1 MAGVEGI
8 QTVPL
13 ASGSPHQVSPPLFR
27 GGGRTIQLNL
37 TNHSPVPE
45 KPLSGSYEGESG
57 SSARE
62 ILKNVKEEDEHDLDL
77 KKKPRQFGRKSSSP
91 FQQVPED
98 QKHYAKMGILMANS
112 PDVQANPFP
121 DRRAEMAM
129 NATLPSGAR
138 RPMHSTPQQKY
149 LSMPARIT
157 TRSTISHLSDRA
169 EARLSSEQSI
179 QSKSDDFDL
188 LDDSPLKVVGNGFPQ
203 GGLSMLSAKGTSRT
217 QQPSPPISLKNDAKE
232 EPACTASP
240 DSGYGN
246 TPENGAGATNASGRS
261 LHQTQKMLGK
271 EEAQSGVMKPHSV
284 PDTLHS
290 SPRSEFD
297 NHATSKSFGSLPQ
310 SSTSLEAQQTRP
322 QLSSS
327 GLGEELFGNNLK
339 AQNMRAQGDSS
350 DGRVVA
356 ADENLLSD
364 QLVSDASKET
374 RDSVVGRGPP
384 PHRHTLTSVRS
395 VPEQLVAATASES
408 SPYAS
413 IHKHFQNTHAAPQP
427 PPHVQSL
434 QYSRPSSAIVGS
446 SSNASERLSMSTRL
460 AAEVTDNDFSS
471 LDSSPFRRRAFQ
483 MDSNRPLSMI
493 NLYGRA
499 GTESGGNRYNKGHAV
514 PVDSSLHGQER
525 GNVAVIKQR
534 SKRRSNSQPPI
545 KSLGESTHKLKLPLC
560 TSRSQEKD
568 QHR

>member
-77 KKKPRQFGRKSSSP
+77 KKKPRQFGRKSYSP

-121 DRRAEMAM
+121 DRCADMAM

-157 TRSTISHLSDRA
+157 TRSTMSHLSDRP
-169 EARLSSEQSI
+169 EGRLSSEQSI
-179 QSKSDDFDL
+179 QSKSDNFDL
-188 LDDSPLKVVGNGFPQ
+188 LDDSPLKVVGNGSPQ
-203 GGLSMLSAKGTSRT
+203 GGLSMLSAKGTSTT
-217 QQPSPPISLKNDAKE
+217 QQPSPPISLKNDTRG

-246 TPENGAGATNASGRS
+246 TPENGAGATNASGSS

-271 EEAQSGVMKPHSV
+271 EETQSGVMKPHSI

-297 NHATSKSFGSLPQ
+297 NHATSKSFGSSPQ

-327 GLGEELFGNNLK
+327 GPREELFGNNLK

-434 QYSRPSSAIVGS
+434 QYSRPSSAIAGS
-446 SSNASERLSMSTRL
+446 SSNASKRLSMSTRL

-525 GNVAVIKQR
+525 GNVAAIKQR